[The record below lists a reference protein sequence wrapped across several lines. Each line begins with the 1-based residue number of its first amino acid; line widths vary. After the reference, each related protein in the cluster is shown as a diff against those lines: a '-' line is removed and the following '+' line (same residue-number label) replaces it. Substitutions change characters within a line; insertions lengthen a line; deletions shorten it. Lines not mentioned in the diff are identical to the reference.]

1 MRVVGRPPAS
11 LARAACKRLR
21 ERAKGESGQSIAVVV
36 AALVALL
43 GMAAFVIDVGY
54 AYTIKRRAQSAAD
67 ATALS
72 AVQWLPDT
80 TAAGTAFT
88 SYASKNLPASV
99 GTVSPTWSS
108 TYSTNDTVTATA
120 TATAPSFFGRVL
132 GFNGYSARATA
143 TAWVGSYTG
152 WGLNLAPWTIDRAS
166 AHIDFGQVVTFKV
179 PPQGQ
184 VSPGNFGA
192 VRLPDVED
200 GCSLG
205 NGTSNY
211 RSVIDGT
218 IHSCLVSVGD
228 TLQSQTGDM
237 GNNTET
243 ALRNRGAVQNFDP
256 YSVLQIQSNGSY
268 EIKNYK
274 DKNVIV
280 IPVVN
285 AFSNG
290 ATTFTVVTF
299 AWFIVQSYNH
309 DTVTGMF
316 IRTQA
321 QPGAIC
327 PTASNPNNPCPI
339 GARDVDG
346 MTVIGLSR

>member
-1 MRVVGRPPAS
+1 MRLVGRLPAS
-11 LARAACKRLR
+11 LAGAKE
-21 ERAKGESGQSIAVVV
+21 ERGQSIVIVVV
-36 AALVALL
+36 ALVSLL
-43 GMAAFVIDVGY
+43 GMCALVIDVGY
-54 AYTIKRRAQSAAD
+54 AYSLKRRAQGAAD

-80 TAAGTAFT
+80 TAAATAFT
-88 SYASKNLPASV
+88 SYASKNMPSGIGSV
-99 GTVSPTWSS
+99 TPTWSS

-120 TATAPSFFGRVL
+120 SATAPSFFGRVL
-132 GFNGYSARATA
+132 GFTGYSTRATA

-192 VRLPDVED
+192 VRLPSSED
-200 GCSLG
+200 GCVLG

-211 RSVIDGT
+211 RAMIDGSN
-218 IHSCLVSVGD
+218 HSCLVSVGD

-243 ALRNRGAVQNFDP
+243 ALKNRGAVQNIDP
-256 YSVLQIQSNGSY
+256 YSALQIQSNGSW
-268 EIKNYK
+268 EIKDYTN
-274 DKNVIV
+274 KNVIV

-290 ATTFTVVTF
+290 ATTFTVTTF
-299 AWFIVQSYNH
+299 AWFVVKSYSK
-309 DTVTGMF
+309 DEVTGLF
-316 IRTQA
+316 IRSQA
-321 QPGAIC
+321 QPAAIC

-339 GARDVDG
+339 GARDEDG